1 MRKYDLA
8 QVNIARMKAPDLAP
22 RTENAARILRGLN
35 TRQATSSYEEWMRQ
49 CCTTVIEAD
58 LRFKHRQMRK
68 EPFQFFRATFYR
80 WAQLWPELCADL
92 RHAPK
97 VLAVGDLHV
106 DSFGTWRDAEGRL
119 CWGVDD
125 FDETWPLPY
134 TNDLVRLTASAKIV
148 ADMEQLSINV
158 KDSCDAILD
167 GYVKSLR
174 SGGEP
179 FVLAESEQ
187 YMEKLGIGALRP
199 PVGFW
204 EKLAHLPVARGGLPR
219 DARQA
224 LRKTLPNADLD
235 CKIVRRKAGLGSLG
249 QERFVALA
257 RWEGGWIA
265 RELKAL
271 LPSACLWLEGRTG
284 EFQSYYREAINSAV
298 RSNDPFQTVGGR
310 WLTRRLS
317 PDSNPIEIA
326 DLSKKR
332 DEEKL
337 LYAMG
342 AETANVHLGSK
353 RQTAKILK
361 DLSKRR
367 SDWLRSAARLMSKAM
382 VGEWKEYRAE

>member
-1 MRKYDLA
+1 M
-8 QVNIARMKAPDLAP
+8 
-22 RTENAARILRGLN
+22 
-35 TRQATSSYEEWMRQ
+35 
-49 CCTTVIEAD
+49 
-58 LRFKHRQMRK
+58 
-68 EPFQFFRATFYR
+68 
-80 WAQLWPELCADL
+80 
-92 RHAPK
+92 
-97 VLAVGDLHV
+97 LAVGDLHV
-106 DSFGTWRDAEGRL
+106 GSFGTWRDAEGRL

-125 FDETWPLPY
+125 FDESWPLPY
-134 TNDLVRLTASAKIV
+134 TNDLVRLATSAKIV
-148 ADMEQLSINV
+148 ADVDQLSINV

-179 FVLAESEQ
+179 FVLAEREQ
-187 YMEKLGIGALRP
+187 CMEKLGIRAFKP
-199 PVGFW
+199 PDGFW
-204 EKLAHLPVARGGLPR
+204 DNLAHLPVARGGLPE

-257 RWEGGWIA
+257 RWDGGWIA

-284 EFQSYYREAINSAV
+284 SFQSYYREAINSAV

-337 LYAMG
+337 LHAMG
-342 AETANVHLGSK
+342 AEAANVHLGSK
-353 RQTAKILK
+353 RQTANILK
-361 DLSKRR
+361 DLSKRK

-382 VGEWKEYRAE
+382 LGEWKEYKAE

>member
-1 MRKYDLA
+1 MA
-8 QVNIARMKAPDLAP
+8 QGMNI
-22 RTENAARILRGLN
+22 
-35 TRQATSSYEEWMRQ
+35 RQATNSYEEWMRQ
-49 CCTTVIEAD
+49 CCPTVIEAD
-58 LRFKHRQMRK
+58 LRFKHGLMRK
-68 EPFQFFRATFYR
+68 EPFLFFRATFYR
-80 WAQLWPELCADL
+80 WAQQWPNLCSDL
-92 RHAPK
+92 RHAPQ

-106 DSFGTWRDAEGRL
+106 GSFGTWRDAEGRL

-125 FDETWPLPY
+125 FDESWPLPY
-134 TNDLVRLTASAKIV
+134 TNDLVRLAASAKIV
-148 ADMEQLSINV
+148 ADLEQLSIKV
-158 KDSCDAILD
+158 KDSCDVILD

-179 FVLAESEQ
+179 FVLAEREQ
-187 YMEKLGIGALRP
+187 YIEKLGIRTFKP
-199 PVGFW
+199 PDEFW
-204 EKLAHLPVARGGLPR
+204 ERLAHLPVARGRLPG
-219 DARQA
+219 DARQV
-224 LRKTLPNADLD
+224 LRKTLPNAHLD
-235 CKIVRRKAGLGSLG
+235 CKIVRRKAGVGSLG

-257 RWEGGWIA
+257 RWKGGWIA

-284 EFQSYYREAINSAV
+284 RFQSHYREAISSAV

-326 DLSKKR
+326 DLSKER

-342 AETANVHLGSK
+342 AEAANVHLGSK
-353 RQTAKILK
+353 RQTANILR
-361 DLSKRR
+361 DLSKRK